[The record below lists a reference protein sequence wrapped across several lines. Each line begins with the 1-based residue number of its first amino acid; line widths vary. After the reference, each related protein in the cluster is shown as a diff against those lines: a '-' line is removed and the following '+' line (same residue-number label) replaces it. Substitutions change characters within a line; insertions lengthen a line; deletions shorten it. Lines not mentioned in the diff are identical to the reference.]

1 MGVGQKVASLYA
13 ELTLDDAKFQAGV
26 KNAASGVGTLGT
38 KVQKT
43 GAQLRG
49 FGSKLTQ
56 MSAPLALVGGYAVKT
71 AIEWEDAFAGVRKTV
86 EGTDE
91 ELRDLERGLRDLA
104 TSADSPVS
112 ALENAHFELASIA
125 EAAGQ
130 LGVKTEHIVMFTE
143 QMALLGVATNM
154 TGEEASFMVA
164 QLANVTGMDLETEL
178 QGFTAAIVWLGN
190 NTATTEKDIL
200 ALSQRIAGAGTAAG
214 FAEPQIAGLAA
225 AALSLGFAPERAG
238 TNLSMWLYDIVRIVG
253 ENGPALDRFAEIA
266 GMDTSGFKEL
276 WEADPQ
282 EGLVAFLEGLNE
294 LPDAEKFAA
303 LEEFGWTAGTLS
315 PLLLALAGNTDLL
328 TFAMD
333 GATTAAEDGSAAY
346 EEAGKRADTAKGSIN
361 KLKNNFNDLAIVVGE
376 KALPPLVE
384 FSDKLVPLIERL
396 AETHPGVLK
405 VALAF
410 GALALVAG
418 PLVYVVGALAS
429 VFSVLVS
436 PIGLLAGTLTL
447 GLLNNLKDF
456 AGNLRD
462 VRTAIEEGDLV
473 GLLEGIV
480 GALFDIPEGVA
491 MAVLELA
498 GVEDPKGGLA
508 AWEGVVDNI
517 KTIVKWI
524 AKNAGKLLSGINF
537 SIPAA
542 IQTLWNLLSDI
553 VGWLGE
559 VSGIDGGTDVDDLE
573 LGAAE
578 GNQGFPVWL
587 EAPGPSSYFTGAGGT
602 GYYPPSSKPNSS
614 KIQSSA
620 GFGGHDFVGP
630 ARKGQPYWIGTG
642 AQPELFIPD
651 SNGMMYPAGSY
662 GGTSIQIGA
671 VYVQDEDPARWL
683 DRLERE
689 ASRRNLTLGVARG

>member
-13 ELTLDDAKFQAGV
+13 ELTLDDAKFQAGI
-26 KNAASGVGTLGT
+26 KNASSGIGTLGA

-49 FGSKLTQ
+49 FGSKLTL
-56 MSAPLALVGGYAVKT
+56 MAAPLALVGGYAVKT

-112 ALENAHFELASIA
+112 SLANAHFELASIA

-130 LGVKTEHIVMFTE
+130 LGVETDDILLFTE
-143 QMALLGVATNM
+143 QMALLGIATNI
-154 TGEEASFMVA
+154 TGEEAAFLVA
-164 QLANVTGMDLETEL
+164 QFANVTGMDLETEL

-200 ALSQRIAGAGTAAG
+200 ELSQRIAGAGTAAG
-214 FAEPQIAGLAA
+214 LAEPQIAGLAA

-238 TNLSMWLYDIVRIVG
+238 TNLSTWLYDIVRIVD

-266 GMDTSGFKEL
+266 GMDTEGFKAL

-282 EGLVAFLEGLNE
+282 EGLIAFLEGLNN
-294 LPDAEKFAA
+294 LPDAEKFAV
-303 LEEFGWTAGTLS
+303 LDEFGWSAGTLS

-333 GATTAAEDGSAAY
+333 GATTAAEEGTAAY
-346 EEAGKRADTAKGSIN
+346 EEAGKRADTAKGSIQR
-361 KLKNNFNDLAIVVGE
+361 LKNNFNDLAITVGE
-376 KALPPLVE
+376 HALPPLTE
-384 FSDKLVPLIERL
+384 LSDKLVPLIERL
-396 AETHPGVLK
+396 AETHPDVLK

-429 VFSVLVS
+429 VFGVLLS
-436 PIGLLAGTLTL
+436 PIVLLAGILSL
-447 GLLNNLKDF
+447 GLLNNLEDF

-462 VRTAIEEGDLV
+462 VRIAIEEGDLV

-524 AKNAGKLLSGINF
+524 AENAGKLLGGIDF
-537 SIPAA
+537 SIPPA

-553 VGWLGE
+553 VGWLETVIGLDG
-559 VSGIDGGTDVDDLE
+559 SGFLGGGGGMTITPTLLPAGGGGTHERVRD
-573 LGAAE
+573 
-578 GNQGFPVWL
+578 
-587 EAPGPSSYFTGAGGT
+587 AGG
-602 GYYPPSSKPNSS
+602 PV
-614 KIQSSA
+614 A
-620 GFGGHDFVGP
+620 
-630 ARKGQPYWIGTG
+630 AGQPYYIGTG
-642 AQPELFIPD
+642 AQPELFVPD
-651 SNGMMYPAGSY
+651 TNGMMYPAGGY

>member
-13 ELTLDDAKFQAGV
+13 ELTLDDAKFQAGI
-26 KNAASGVGTLGT
+26 KNAASGIGTLGT

-49 FGSKLTQ
+49 FGSKLTL
-56 MSAPLALVGGYAVKT
+56 MAAPIALVGGYAVKT

-154 TGEEASFMVA
+154 TGEEAAFMVA
-164 QLANVTGMDLETEL
+164 QFANITGMDLETEL

-200 ALSQRIAGAGTAAG
+200 ELSQRIAGAGTAAG
-214 FAEPQIAGLAA
+214 LAEPQIAGLAA

-238 TNLSMWLYDIVRIVG
+238 TNLSTWLYDIVRIVG
-253 ENGPALDRFAEIA
+253 ENGPELDRFAEIA

-282 EGLVAFLEGLNE
+282 EGLVAFLEGLNK

-333 GATTAAEDGSAAY
+333 GATAAAEDGSAAY
-346 EEAGKRADTAKGSIN
+346 EEASKRADTAKGAIQR
-361 KLKNNFNDLAIVVGE
+361 LKNNFNDLAITVGE
-376 KALPPLVE
+376 HALPPLSE
-384 FSDKLVPLIERL
+384 LSDKLVPLIERL
-396 AETHPGVLK
+396 AETHPNALK

-410 GALALVAG
+410 GVLALVAG
-418 PLVYVVGALAS
+418 PLLTIIGSLATL
-429 VFSVLVS
+429 FGLLLS
-436 PIGLLAGTLTL
+436 PIVILAGILSL
-447 GLLNNLKDF
+447 GLLNNLEDF

-508 AWEGVVDNI
+508 AWEGILVNM
-517 KTIVKWI
+517 KETVKWL
-524 AKNAGKLLSGINF
+524 A
-537 SIPAA
+537 
-542 IQTLWNLLSDI
+542 WY
-553 VGWLGE
+553 
-559 VSGIDGGTDVDDLE
+559 TDVEIGGIKWPIPNQLIAMYNMLKEMVGFIESIAGVFQTSTVGVDAMT
-573 LGAAE
+573 LGYAE
-578 GNQGFPVWL
+578 Q
-587 EAPGPSSYFTGAGGT
+587 
-602 GYYPPSSKPNSS
+602 
-614 KIQSSA
+614 
-620 GFGGHDFVGP
+620 FGGRPLTPGTPYYDPQLGSVYRYKEGQLQGGSQFYTIAPSHDFVGP

-642 AQPELFIPD
+642 AQPELFVPD
-651 SNGMMYPAGSY
+651 TNGMMYPAGSY
-662 GGTSIQIGA
+662 GGASIQIGA